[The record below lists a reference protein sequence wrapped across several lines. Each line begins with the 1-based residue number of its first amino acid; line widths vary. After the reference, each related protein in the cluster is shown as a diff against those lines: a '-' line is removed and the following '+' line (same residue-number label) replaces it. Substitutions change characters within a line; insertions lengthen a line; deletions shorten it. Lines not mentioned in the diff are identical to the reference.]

1 VLQIQLLPIIVLSLI
16 YYVFYTFYYQLIFY
30 TLIVFFIFYW
40 ISSIF
45 IFLFKS
51 GLYSK
56 TTSVIQRF
64 WKRTLYLFWSL
75 ELFLFFIYSWLILI
89 APSEVEWFFDHS
101 QLYLVAYV
109 QGSSLFNQILTTLL
123 IITVTVLSQYLISF
137 VKIEFF
143 LLILAYLLFKVLC
156 NDGSQVIVSSLFYGN
171 TSVWFNTPDF
181 NWSISTDL
189 LENRVDSNYTWLVI
203 ILKF

>member
-1 VLQIQLLPIIVLSLI
+1 MLQIQLLPIIVLSLI

-40 ISSIF
+40 VSSIF

-109 QGSSLFNQILTTLL
+109 QGSSLFSQILTTLL
-123 IITVTVLSQYLISF
+123 IITVTVLSQYLVSF

-181 NWSISTDL
+181 N
-189 LENRVDSNYTWLVI
+189 
-203 ILKF
+203 